1 MKLRHMRATEHRP
14 HHEFGVTFGQGVS
27 DKPNGLQMVNH
38 SVEELGL
45 EKEIMKTKLT

>member
-1 MKLRHMRATEHRP
+1 MRENEHSP
-14 HHEFGVTFGQGVS
+14 HHELGVSFGQGVS

-45 EKEIMKTKLT
+45 EKEIMRTKS